1 MWPNP
6 QFPVD
11 LAQKN
16 SLMENLITEEF
27 LNGKLPFFVQLSFID
42 DQVILKKKFRNNFRK
57 QDRAFI
63 FSSNILIFYIHF

>member
-42 DQVILKKKFRNNFRK
+42 DQVILKKNSEIILENKTEHSYF
-57 QDRAFI
+57 QVI
-63 FSSNILIFYIHF
+63 F

>member
-1 MWPNP
+1 
-6 QFPVD
+6 
-11 LAQKN
+11 
-16 SLMENLITEEF
+16 MENLITEEF

-42 DQVILKKKFRNNFRK
+42 DQVILKKKFGNNFRK